1 MISSHKLQCLFPCS
15 RGQYSLMLG
24 SPTPGA
30 GGLQGFLMPPFVESL
45 HVVVAS
51 QESIPRLQFT
61 PQQIQEIVRK
71 MAPPVVDLTHYD
83 VSGSLGTNIRNVGV
97 KMG

>member
-1 MISSHKLQCLFPCS
+1 
-15 RGQYSLMLG
+15 
-24 SPTPGA
+24 
-30 GGLQGFLMPPFVESL
+30 MPPFVESL